1 MSGAVEAIV
10 ALAKV
15 VAAGLALKAQSDQ
28 SKKDELKAAI
38 ETKVPPPPKVGK

>member
-15 VAAGLALKAQSDQ
+15 VAAGLSLKAQSDQ
-28 SKKDELKAAI
+28 AKKDELKAAI
-38 ETKVPPPPKVGK
+38 TVTVPPPPKVGK